1 MKIQDPIPVAGAKV
15 LIVDDIPA
23 NLKVLRGVL
32 EPRGFR
38 ILFAPRGDVALKV
51 ARSEQPDLILLDV
64 MMPEM
69 DGFEVCRQLKTD
81 PSTAEIPVI
90 FITAQDEPED
100 VVKGLGAG
108 GVDYI
113 SKPFQTGVVV
123 ARTETHLKN
132 SRLNRELKQRNGELQ
147 KARETAEKAKQAQS
161 TFLATMSH
169 EIRTPMNSVLGMAAL
184 LLETPLAPEQRD
196 FVETIRTSSRSLL
209 GIINEILDFSKI
221 ESGEMTTESH
231 PFDLTTTV
239 EETLEILG
247 SRAAEKNLDLGY
259 LPEPGLPTW
268 LMGDMTR
275 LRQVLLNL
283 AGNALK
289 FTARGQVIIAVRRE
303 RTEESGASA
312 ASIRLHFS
320 VQDTGIGIPE
330 DKRDR
335 LFRPFSQV
343 EDSTARQYGGTGLGL
358 VISKRLVELMGGSMG
373 VDTTPNVGSTFYFSL
388 PFQIPA
394 DPPSSV
400 KPSLARLSGCRVLI
414 VEDNRANREILGRN
428 LEDSGLIPHAV
439 ATAAEAMAHMQAHPV
454 DLIVLDLQL
463 PDRDGLEL
471 AGEMRQLFS
480 GRFATLAFLTSSPL
494 RQDDPRL
501 AALEARAV
509 IQKPIRVSQLMK
521 ALHRMVHPEE
531 SATAVSADRAFDPQM
546 ASRLPLRILLADDHV
561 FNQTVGSR
569 MLEGFGYRCEIAA
582 NGFEVLQAMERQP
595 FDLVFL
601 DVQMPGM
608 DGYETARRIRQRWN
622 DPERPRLIAM
632 TANALS
638 GDREKCLESGMD
650 DYISKPVEIADLQ
663 KALERSGKIQDPA
676 GPKAPRTANGPAG
689 EPAQARRADPAVNPS
704 PIDWTRLDQ
713 LTGGDVQMFRKFVE
727 LYLPQTAAQI
737 EQLQSAVKAV
747 DAEAVYRLTHACR
760 GASATCGL
768 DALSRSM
775 ADLEHAARSGD
786 WADVPRLW
794 AEAEAAFALAK
805 SRLLQRLNSVQST
818 EKPKSGPPG

>member
-1 MKIQDPIPVAGAKV
+1 MKIQDQVAIAGAKV

-32 EPRGFR
+32 EPLGFR

-69 DGFEVCRQLKTD
+69 DGFEVCRQLKAD
-81 PSTAEIPVI
+81 PITAEIPVI
-90 FITAQDEPED
+90 FITAKDEPED
-100 VVKGLGAG
+100 VVKGLDVG

-113 SKPFQTGVVV
+113 SKPFQSEVVV
-123 ARTETHLKN
+123 ARVETHLKN
-132 SRLNRELKQRNGELQ
+132 SRLNQELKQRNTDLQ
-147 KARETAEKAKQAQS
+147 KARDTAEKAKLAQS

-196 FVETIRTSSRSLL
+196 YAETIRTSSRSLL
-209 GIINEILDFSKI
+209 SIINEVLDFSKI
-221 ESGEMTTESH
+221 ESGAMTTESH
-231 PFDLTTTV
+231 PFDLTAAV
-239 EETLEILG
+239 EETLEILAT
-247 SRAAEKNLDLGY
+247 RAGEKNLDLSY

-268 LMGDMTR
+268 LVGDVTR

-289 FTARGQVIIAVRRE
+289 FTARGEVVIAVRRE
-303 RTEESGASA
+303 RPEESGSGGG
-312 ASIRLHFS
+312 SIRLHFS
-320 VQDTGIGIPE
+320 VRDTGLGIPE

-335 LFRPFSQV
+335 LFRAFSQV

-358 VISKRLVELMGGSMG
+358 VISKRLVELMGGTMG

-394 DPPSSV
+394 DPPCSA
-400 KPSLARLSGCRVLI
+400 KPSLAQLSGNRALI
-414 VEDNRANREILGRN
+414 VEDNGANREILCRS
-428 LEDSGLIPHAV
+428 LQDSGLIPHAV
-439 ATAAEAMAHMQAHPV
+439 ATVAEAMAHIQAHPV

-463 PDRDGLEL
+463 PERDALGL
-471 AGEMRQLFS
+471 AREMRQLSS
-480 GRFATLAFLTSSPL
+480 GRSAALAFLSSSPL
-494 RQDDPRL
+494 RHDDPRL
-501 AALEARAV
+501 ADFEPRAV

-531 SATAVSADRAFDPQM
+531 AATVVSADSAFDPRL
-546 ASRLPLRILLADDHV
+546 ASRLPMRILLADDHV

-569 MLEGFGYRCEIAA
+569 MLEGFGYRCELAA

-638 GDREKCLESGMD
+638 GDREKCLEAGMD

-663 KALERSGKIQDPA
+663 KALERSGDVQDPT
-676 GPKAPRTANGPAG
+676 GPKPPRAGNAPAE
-689 EPAQARRADPAVNPS
+689 EPAQVSPADPGVNRD
-704 PIDWTRLDQ
+704 PIDWTRLEQ
-713 LTGGDVQMFRKFVE
+713 LTRGDVQMFRKFVE
-727 LYLPQTAAQI
+727 LYLQQTSAQI
-737 EQLQSAVKAV
+737 NQLQSALKAG
-747 DAEAVYRLTHACR
+747 DADAIYRLSHGCK

-768 DALSRSM
+768 NAMSRWM
-775 ADLEHAARSGD
+775 GDLEKASRAGD
-786 WADVPRLW
+786 LAEAPRLL
-794 AEAEAAFALAK
+794 AEAEAAFTLVR
-805 SRLLQRLNSVQST
+805 SQLSLRIESL
-818 EKPKSGPPG
+818 KPAGQPEAG